1 MPEIDFISLGVMGG
15 HGRPWAAGPSGVTER
30 HLHERTMEVVI

>member
-15 HGRPWAAGPSGVTER
+15 HGRPWAAMGGHGRPGPQA
-30 HLHERTMEVVI
+30 